1 MELIIHHVFQCQW
14 QKSDGDCSVA
24 SLSMATGIPYHTI
37 AETAR
42 KVGLKKVIQS
52 GMWLTE
58 MEKLVNGLTPP
69 IQMRVVSPERALDEG
84 YGLVVVKFLRTK
96 EYHSLA
102 VWHGLVCDPLNSLL
116 WEPDVYIKNN
126 YQRTRYQN
134 GVLLYRESDVQSRVS
149 KRSVTK

>member
-1 MELIIHHVFQCQW
+1 MELIRPHVFQCQW
-14 QKSDGDCSVA
+14 QKSDGDCSVS

-58 MEKLVNGLTPP
+58 MEKLLGGLHPP
-69 IQMRVVSPERALDEG
+69 IQMRLVSPERVLETG
-84 YGLVVVKFLRTK
+84 YGLVVVKFLKSK

-102 VWHGLVCDPLNSLL
+102 VWQGLVCDPLNSLL
-116 WEPDVYIKNN
+116 WESDVYIKNN
-126 YQRTRYQN
+126 YQRTKYQN
-134 GVLLYRESDVQSRVS
+134 GVLLFKESDVQSRVS

>member
-1 MELIIHHVFQCQW
+1 MELIRPHVFQCQW
-14 QKSDGDCSVA
+14 QKSDGDCSVS

-58 MEKLVNGLTPP
+58 MEKLLGGLHPP
-69 IQMRVVSPERALDEG
+69 IQMRLVSPERVLETG
-84 YGLVVVKFLRTK
+84 YGLVVVKFLKSK

-102 VWHGLVCDPLNSLL
+102 LWHGLVFDPLNGLG
-116 WEPDVYIKNN
+116 WEPDVYLKNID
-126 YQRTRYQN
+126 QRTKYQN
-134 GVLLYRESDVQSRVS
+134 GVLLFKESDVQSRVS

>member
-1 MELIIHHVFQCQW
+1 VELIRPHVFQPQV
-14 QKSDGDCSVA
+14 QMSDGDCSVA

-37 AETAR
+37 ADTAR
-42 KVGLKKVIQS
+42 QVGLKKVTQS

-84 YGLVVVKFLRTK
+84 YGLVVVKFLKSK

-116 WEPDVYIKNN
+116 WESDVYIKNN
-126 YQRTRYQN
+126 YQRTKYQN
-134 GVLLYRESDVQSRVS
+134 GVLLFKESDVKSRVS
-149 KRSVTK
+149 KRSVPK

>member
-1 MELIIHHVFQCQW
+1 MELIRPHVFQCQW
-14 QKSDGDCSVA
+14 QKSDGDCSVS

-58 MEKLVNGLTPP
+58 MEKLLGGLHPP
-69 IQMRVVSPERALDEG
+69 IQMRLVSPERVLETG
-84 YGLVVVKFLRTK
+84 YGLVVVKFLKSK

-116 WEPDVYIKNN
+116 WESDVYIKNN
-126 YQRTRYQN
+126 YQRTKYQN
-134 GVLLYRESDVQSRVS
+134 GVLLFKESDVQSRVS
-149 KRSVTK
+149 KRSVPK